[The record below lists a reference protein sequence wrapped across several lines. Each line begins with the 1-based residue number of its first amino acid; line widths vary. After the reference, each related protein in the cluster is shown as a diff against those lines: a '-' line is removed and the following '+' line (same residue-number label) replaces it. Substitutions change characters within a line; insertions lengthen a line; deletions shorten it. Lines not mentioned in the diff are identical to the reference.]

1 MTAEQKR
8 EHFSKLTGEIKQG
21 LAVLSGAQLTRLQ
34 QIYRQDS
41 GPLAFSD
48 ADVAEAL
55 SLTADQK
62 SAIRAVQA
70 EYRDS
75 RFRRP
80 PFGERGPEKTQKEW
94 VASILEQLTP
104 DQIAIWKTLTGEPFT
119 GPTHEQRFGPPRR
132 GPEPRDDA
140 GFRGVK
146 N

>member
-8 EHFSKLTGEIKQG
+8 QRFSKLTGEIKKG

-62 SAIRAVQA
+62 SGIRAVQA

-75 RFRRP
+75 RFRRS
-80 PFGERGPEKTQKEW
+80 FASVKRCILRSATARERTSMCCRRYD
-94 VASILEQLTP
+94 ASASCPHHIWDTSAFLELT
-104 DQIAIWKTLTGEPFT
+104 
-119 GPTHEQRFGPPRR
+119 EQS
-132 GPEPRDDA
+132 
-140 GFRGVK
+140 
-146 N
+146 